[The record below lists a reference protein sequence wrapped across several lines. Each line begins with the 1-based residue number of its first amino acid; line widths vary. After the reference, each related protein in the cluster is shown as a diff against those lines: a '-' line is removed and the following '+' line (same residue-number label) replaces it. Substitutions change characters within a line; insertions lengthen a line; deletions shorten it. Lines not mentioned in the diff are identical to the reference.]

1 MTPCSMDTRLGF
13 QHCHLSTPLHGLMTN
28 RYRGSSAV
36 RWALHR
42 VDLPFWVH
50 HHHHLGLTNRT

>member
-1 MTPCSMDTRLGF
+1 MDTRLGF